1 MPTASLSL
9 QPTAPYSFAHACTY
23 LATASTAVLDR
34 VGERSYAR
42 AVRLAGRDLLISITA
57 SEEASSLQLTVS
69 GASLAADALE
79 AAAAWVR
86 HTFALDE
93 DVSEFE
99 RLGAGDPIFGSLIAR
114 YPGLRLT
121 LIAEPFEALLWAV
134 IGQQVNIAFARKLRL
149 TLLELSGRE
158 GEFAGG
164 RYPLMPMPAAVAALD
179 PAVLRARQFS
189 QQKAS
194 YVIGL
199 ATAVASGALDFAA
212 VAALPP
218 AEALVYLT
226 GFRGVGRWTAEY
238 LLMRGLGQRDSIPA
252 ADVGLQTVIGRHYG
266 YGRKATEAEVRRLA
280 ERWLG
285 WHSWAAFYWWFALQ
299 RGD

>member
-1 MPTASLSL
+1 MQTTSLSL
-9 QPTAPYSFAHACTY
+9 QPTAPYSFTHACTY

-42 AVRLAGRDLLISITA
+42 AVRLGGHDLLISITA

-69 GASLAADALE
+69 GASLDEDALE
-79 AAAAWVR
+79 AAVAWVR

-158 GEFAGG
+158 GEFAGE
-164 RYPLMPMPAAVAALD
+164 RYPLMPMPATVAALD
-179 PAVLRARQFS
+179 PTVLRARQFS

-199 ATAVASGALDFAA
+199 GAAVASGALDFAA

-218 AEALVYLT
+218 AEARTYLT

-266 YGRKATEAEVRRLA
+266 YGRKATEAEVRGLA
-280 ERWLG
+280 EQWLG
-285 WHSWAAFYWWFALQ
+285 WRSWAAFYWWFALQ